1 MEEKLKKRTGCTC
14 DLCRSES
21 PKPRPKARPWWET
34 EYDAVRKRQDK
45 EEQED
50 FDAERDYLKRWNPGD
65 YWC

>member
-1 MEEKLKKRTGCTC
+1 MEEELKKKRPGEPEK
-14 DLCRSES
+14 RK
-21 PKPRPKARPWWET
+21 PKPWWET

-45 EEQED
+45 DEQED

>member
-1 MEEKLKKRTGCTC
+1 MEEELKKKRPGCTC
-14 DLCRSES
+14 DLCRSEP
-21 PKPRPKARPWWET
+21 PKPKARPWWET

-45 EEQED
+45 DEQED

>member
-14 DLCRSES
+14 DLCRSEP
-21 PKPRPKARPWWET
+21 PKPKARPWWET

-50 FDAERDYLKRWNPGD
+50 IDAERAWLRQGD
-65 YWC
+65 PDAF